1 MKENE
6 FNWISSRVYEY
17 DDQKGK
23 KLTLSVENGFNSGI
37 AKYISYN
44 PLKIILSI
52 KRKEHS
58 SNKVSFDCD
67 YSNLYTL
74 GTAFIDRAKGIN
86 KVPYSS
92 FKPINLSKPKLEV
105 KRSINVIFKEVN
117 KLGVAYLYITDP
129 QSDTNK
135 DMIELP
141 MNIFVHIAKLL
152 ENMINNYVSLQL
164 EMVNTMNSEKSLR
177 YMEQTTEQNQA
188 MLDEMKSLIKAMHN
202 KQTSK
207 HTVEETD
214 VVEERELVIDHKELQ
229 KQFDEELTDDNIN
242 KTVIE
247 ELDALKNERAN
258 RVNQP
263 VSFKISFI
271 NNCLKNDLSNLSRLV
286 IKYTL
291 CDENTSKDELCPI
304 KKILSLSF
312 PDDFKELNLILND
325 PNLYYY
331 EYKMIQYLKDWT
343 RETLTNE
350 KIDYSNYSP
359 FADFHFDE
367 NNKEVIE
374 FGMDVLSCLVCL
386 GYINYKMGLEG
397 PNYKDE
403 NSIKAS
409 GFFLRILFFKFI
421 ENTIDKIE
429 NIDELL
435 LERIK
440 QLIKDGFVKNM
451 IYKQIKWDDEVF
463 LNKIIEAAISNLNGL
478 QMQPT
483 EPDKVKLFKSLKDIQ
498 NKLLEDN
505 TEENKTDVET
515 DPEELTEEEQRILQM
530 SEEDIKIENMLFG
543 EQGE

>member
-1 MKENE
+1 
-6 FNWISSRVYEY
+6 
-17 DDQKGK
+17 
-23 KLTLSVENGFNSGI
+23 
-37 AKYISYN
+37 
-44 PLKIILSI
+44 
-52 KRKEHS
+52 
-58 SNKVSFDCD
+58 
-67 YSNLYTL
+67 
-74 GTAFIDRAKGIN
+74 
-86 KVPYSS
+86 
-92 FKPINLSKPKLEV
+92 
-105 KRSINVIFKEVN
+105 
-117 KLGVAYLYITDP
+117 
-129 QSDTNK
+129 
-135 DMIELP
+135 
-141 MNIFVHIAKLL
+141 
-152 ENMINNYVSLQL
+152 
-164 EMVNTMNSEKSLR
+164 
-177 YMEQTTEQNQA
+177 
-188 MLDEMKSLIKAMHN
+188 
-202 KQTSK
+202 
-207 HTVEETD
+207 
-214 VVEERELVIDHKELQ
+214 
-229 KQFDEELTDDNIN
+229 
-242 KTVIE
+242 
-247 ELDALKNERAN
+247 
-258 RVNQP
+258 
-263 VSFKISFI
+263 
-271 NNCLKNDLSNLSRLV
+271 
-286 IKYTL
+286 
-291 CDENTSKDELCPI
+291 
-304 KKILSLSF
+304 
-312 PDDFKELNLILND
+312 
-325 PNLYYY
+325 
-331 EYKMIQYLKDWT
+331 MIQYLKDWT